1 MYKTYV
7 KTAVVESV
15 FNKIVGIDPRLAAL
29 LKIFTS
35 LYFFIKVYHEL
46 CFR

>member
-7 KTAVVESV
+7 KTAVVEFV
-15 FNKIVGIDPRLAAL
+15 FNKIVGIDPRFAAL
-29 LKIFTS
+29 LKAFTS

-46 CFR
+46 RFR